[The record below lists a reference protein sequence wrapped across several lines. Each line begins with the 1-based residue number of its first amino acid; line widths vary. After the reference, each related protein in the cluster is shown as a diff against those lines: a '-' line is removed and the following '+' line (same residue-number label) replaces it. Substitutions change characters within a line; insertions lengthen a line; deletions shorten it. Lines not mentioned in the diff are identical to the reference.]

1 MGGALRSRAKSTGPI
16 ELDLCFFFFFFLCFL
31 GGGVIVGGRIWV
43 DSIWS
48 LVAVLRLVGQ
58 RRKVEST
65 STSTLT
71 STSTTAATAPS
82 LSSSSTILLEYGSAF
97 VERIKGEVFSI
108 FESAFSELRQSLA
121 DKDAKSTRAKAAA
134 ALIATASEVRATD
147 GWKEGKKN
155 MDTCIIYVSLFCDVN
170 R

>member
-65 STSTLT
+65 STLT

-82 LSSSSTILLEYGSAF
+82 LSSSSTILLEYDSAF